1 MEFPKILTLLDY
13 KTHYL
18 YNFIPNTWFEKNAHV
33 QPTYHTNSQIKIDTT
48 MPKSGL

>member
-1 MEFPKILTLLDY
+1 MEFPKSLTLLDY

-18 YNFIPNTWFEKNAHV
+18 YNFIPNNWFEINAHV
-33 QPTYHTNSQIKIDTT
+33 QATYNTNSQIKIDTT